1 MSKIVEYKRE
11 TNFQYY
17 FCEFEKL
24 AYICELVASV
34 KDDTTKHN
42 GVADSKEEEVK
53 KRNKK
58 ISYDSKRKNQ

>member
-1 MSKIVEYKRE
+1 MICSKKTIPSQLHTRNLCIFV
-11 TNFQYY
+11 
-17 FCEFEKL
+17 
-24 AYICELVASV
+24 AYINELVASV